1 MYKVLIADDSAST
14 RLALE
19 KIIEK
24 EPDFKIIGVA
34 FDGEELLRKIEYL
47 KPDVITLDLEM
58 PNLNGL
64 KALEKIMKSNPIPVI
79 VVSSLT
85 PAGAKETITALEL
98 GAIDCILKPSY
109 YPRQSTLDFEKELV
123 NKLKAAISA
132 RMFSA
137 KGNEL
142 NNAVR
147 SNENSYKNTFD
158 IVILGISTGGPST
171 LKKIIPYLP
180 ADLPVS
186 FIIAQHMPLGLTQSL
201 AENLNKISNIRVKE
215 AKDGDIVSPGRILI
229 APSGYQTTLKQRQ
242 HGVTIKISE
251 STKDELYRPSIDLLF
266 SSAAKMFKAGVLGI
280 IMTGMGSDGTEGAKE
295 IKNAGGSIIA
305 EAEESCVIYGM
316 PKSAVDAGV
325 VDYVLLLNSIVPK
338 IIELLS

>member
-79 VVSSLT
+79 VVSS
-85 PAGAKETITALEL
+85 LEL